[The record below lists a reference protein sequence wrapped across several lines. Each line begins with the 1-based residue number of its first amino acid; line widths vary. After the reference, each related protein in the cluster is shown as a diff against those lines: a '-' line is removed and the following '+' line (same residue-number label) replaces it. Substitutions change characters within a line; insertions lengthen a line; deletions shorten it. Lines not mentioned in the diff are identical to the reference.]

1 MKSYR
6 PKTFVIILSSIAA
19 AFAVGGA
26 ILMFLAMTN
35 DFDASIM
42 HFEYGSAFAGAAFAV
57 CVMSVALAAGGFF
70 MSTNRIAYDD
80 GAKFSSITVFIS
92 TLAGLTCLLYAF
104 VAIRGGLPETKIAV
118 YIAEIVFSILSAAF
132 FLMKAAG
139 VFEKKP
145 AFSLTG
151 LFPALMCAFA
161 LLRVYFDSNEP
172 LNSPLKIYQIV
183 MLVTFMLYFT
193 AESGISIGRPK
204 MSRKFTF
211 ASLTAISIGGMISI
225 SRVASRVADVDT
237 FNFNM
242 VIESFRLILWLYV
255 VVTFAIKLLN
265 AREKTVGYALLNNED
280 GEKKETEAESGKEDD
295 ELLDG
300 IAAKLKDIDGKATE
314 YTAEEKTAEEV
325 PEEISEERSDEIAE
339 EKSESETEDEPEEE
353 SETEEPEIEGP
364 EAEEPEIEELEAEE
378 PEAEEP
384 EAEVPE
390 EAEDVSE
397 KKYEESARILLQ
409 DDEPSYAEESAGD
422 DSNPFTYNGGT
433 ADDEAEK
440 KEN

>member
-6 PKTFVIILSSIAA
+6 PKAFVIILSSIAA
-19 AFAVGGA
+19 AFALGGA

-35 DFDASIM
+35 DFDVSIM

-57 CVMSVALAAGGFF
+57 CIMSIALAVCGFF

-80 GAKFSSITVFIS
+80 GSKFSSLTVFIS

-118 YIAEIVFSILSAAF
+118 FIAEIVFAILSAAF

-145 AFSLTG
+145 SLSLTG

-161 LLRVYFDSNEP
+161 LLRVYFNSDEP

-183 MLVTFMLYFT
+183 MLVAFMLYFT

-211 ASLTAISIGGMISI
+211 ASLAAISIGGMVSI
-225 SRVASRVADVDT
+225 SRIASRIADVDS
-237 FNFNM
+237 FGFNM
-242 VIESFRLILWLYV
+242 VIEAFRLIMWLYV

-265 AREKTVGYALLNNED
+265 AREKTVGFALLNTED
-280 GEKKETEAESGKEDD
+280 GEKEKSGAENGEEDD
-295 ELLDG
+295 VLLDG
-300 IAAKLKDIDGKATE
+300 IAAKLKGLDGT
-314 YTAEEKTAEEV
+314 TAKESAEDV
-325 PEEISEERSDEIAE
+325 TGEEISEEDNHRNPM
-339 EKSESETEDEPEEE
+339 EK
-353 SETEEPEIEGP
+353 GRR
-364 EAEEPEIEELEAEE
+364 L
-378 PEAEEP
+378 
-384 EAEVPE
+384 
-390 EAEDVSE
+390 
-397 KKYEESARILLQ
+397 
-409 DDEPSYAEESAGD
+409 
-422 DSNPFTYNGGT
+422 
-433 ADDEAEK
+433 
-440 KEN
+440 

>member
-26 ILMFLAMTN
+26 VLMFLAMTN

-57 CVMSVALAAGGFF
+57 CIMSIALAAGGFF

-80 GAKFSSITVFIS
+80 GSKFSSLTVFIS

-118 YIAEIVFSILSAAF
+118 FIAEIVFSILSAAF

-145 AFSLTG
+145 ALSLTG

-161 LLRVYFDSNEP
+161 LLRVYFNSDEP

-211 ASLTAISIGGMISI
+211 ASLAAISIGGMVSI
-225 SRVASRVADVDT
+225 SRVASRISDVDS
-237 FNFNM
+237 FAFNM
-242 VIESFRLILWLYV
+242 VIETFRLIMWLYV

-265 AREKTVGYALLNNED
+265 AREKTVGFALLNSED
-280 GEKKETEAESGKEDD
+280 GEKEKTETEKGEEDD

-300 IAAKLKDIDGKATE
+300 IAAKLKNIDGKA
-314 YTAEEKTAEEV
+314 AADNSEEETGEEISEEMSEEEPEEV
-325 PEEISEERSDEIAE
+325 LKEESEGEPEDEPEEISE
-339 EKSESETEDEPEEE
+339 P
-353 SETEEPEIEGP
+353 
-364 EAEEPEIEELEAEE
+364 EE
-378 PEAEEP
+378 PEAEE
-384 EAEVPE
+384 AEEIPSVENEEEESGRIVLTDDDLSYTE
-390 EAEDVSE
+390 EAP
-397 KKYEESARILLQ
+397 
-409 DDEPSYAEESAGD
+409 DDD
-422 DSNPFTYNGGT
+422 NPFTYSGGT
-433 ADDEAEK
+433 ADDEPDK
-440 KEN
+440 KEE